1 MSYVFGGGGGG
12 GEQIYTGKAL
22 PRPVEG
28 KIMTDL
34 ND

>member
-1 MSYVFGGGGGG
+1 MSYVFGGGA
-12 GEQIYTGKAL
+12 IYTGKAL

>member
-1 MSYVFGGGGGG
+1 MSYVFGGGGA
-12 GEQIYTGKAL
+12 IYTGKPL